1 MTKLR
6 MGIAAFALIASVSI
20 AIGQGQGLWPNF
32 PIVGSSSYCA
42 STTNGVC
49 TSTIPAGPTAL
60 TGSESIPANTNL
72 SGGRSP
78 QNVLITPASLNAL
91 PMNWVTGGV
100 AANQSISASALT
112 GGAFIISSST
122 ISVANLTLPLGAI
135 DGQEYTFSANRS
147 ILALSVTAPAG
158 DTLGTSAGPTALTAS
173 TTISFG
179 YRWKYHGS
187 TKVWQ
192 RLQ

>member
-6 MGIAAFALIASVSI
+6 MGIAAVALIVSGGI
-20 AIGQGQGLWPNF
+20 AIGQGQGLWPNY

-49 TSTIPAGPTAL
+49 TSTIPAGPTVL
-60 TGSESIPANTNL
+60 TGNESIPANTNL

-91 PMNWVTGGV
+91 PMNWVTGGT
-100 AANQSISASALT
+100 AANQSISASVLN
-112 GGAFIISSST
+112 GGTFIISSST
-122 ISVANLTLPLGAI
+122 ISLANLTLPLGAI

-147 ILALSVTAPAG
+147 VLALTVSAPSG
-158 DTLGTSAGPTALTAS
+158 DTLGTSANPTALTAS
-173 TTISFG
+173 TTIAFG

-192 RLQ
+192 RIQ